1 MPSKSVN
8 INISTPIGPLEIY
21 VDKREQARAERL
33 IAQTPSILT
42 KGYAKGTEKFGNQLL
57 RIVRRSLNTGIP
69 PKGSGVSWPKHSPS
83 TIKKYGEYTKKY
95 GDKKYGEHTM
105 LNLTGQ
111 YAKSVTIVKGKK
123 RTFVGLPIGI
133 RKITYTGKTSRKTLN
148 QIAIM
153 LEYGSR
159 DGNLPP
165 RPLWGPA
172 FKVAGG
178 KVALQKE
185 IRNEIRKE
193 IREIRRVK

>member
-8 INISTPIGPLEIY
+8 ITLSTPIGPLEIY

-33 IAQTPSILT
+33 IAKTPSILT
-42 KGYAKGTEKFGNQLL
+42 EGYAKGTEKFGNQLL
-57 RIVRRSLNTGIP
+57 RIVRRSLNTGVP
-69 PKGSGVSWPKHSPS
+69 PRGSEVSWPPHAPG
-83 TIKKYGEYTKKY
+83 TLKKYALKKY
-95 GDKKYGEHTM
+95 GDHTM

-111 YAKSVTIVKGKK
+111 YARSVTLVKGKK

-133 RKITYTGKTSRKTLN
+133 KKITYTGKTSRKTLN

-165 RPLWGPA
+165 RPLWNPA
-172 FKVAGG
+172 FKAAGG
-178 KVALQKE
+178 KAALQKE

-193 IREIRRVK
+193 IRRVI

>member
-8 INISTPIGPLEIY
+8 ITISTPVGPLEIY

-33 IAQTPSILT
+33 IAKTPSILT
-42 KGYAKGTEKFGNQLL
+42 EGYAKGTEKFGNQLL
-57 RIVRRSLNTGIP
+57 RIVRRSLNTGVP
-69 PKGSGVSWPKHSPS
+69 PRGSEVSWPPHAPG
-83 TIKKYGEYTKKY
+83 TLKKYGAPGILKKY
-95 GDKKYGEHTM
+95 RDHTM

-111 YAKSVTIVKGKK
+111 YARSVTLVKGKK

-133 RKITYTGKTSRKTLN
+133 KKITYTGKTSRKTLN

-165 RPLWGPA
+165 RPLWNPA
-172 FKVAGG
+172 FKAAGG
-178 KVALQKE
+178 KAALQKE

-193 IREIRRVK
+193 IRRVR

>member
-8 INISTPIGPLEIY
+8 ITLSTPVGPLEIY

-33 IAQTPSILT
+33 IAKTPSILT
-42 KGYAKGTEKFGNQLL
+42 EGYAKGTEKFGNQLL
-57 RIVRRSLNTGIP
+57 RIVRRSLNTGVP
-69 PKGSGVSWPKHSPS
+69 PRGSGVSWPPHAPG
-83 TIKKYGEYTKKY
+83 TLKKYKKYKKY
-95 GDKKYGEHTM
+95 GDHTM

-111 YAKSVTIVKGKK
+111 YARSVTLVKGKK

-133 RKITYTGKTSRKTLN
+133 KKITYTGKTSRKTLN

-165 RPLWGPA
+165 RPLWNPA
-172 FKVAGG
+172 FKAAGG
-178 KVALQKE
+178 KAALQKE

-193 IREIRRVK
+193 IRRVI

>member
-8 INISTPIGPLEIY
+8 ITLSIPVGSLEIY

-33 IAQTPSILT
+33 IAKTPSILT

-57 RIVRRSLNTGIP
+57 RIVKKSLNTGVP
-69 PKGSGVSWPKHSPS
+69 PLGTQVSWPKHSLA
-83 TIKKYGEYTKKY
+83 TLKKYPA
-95 GDKKYGEHTM
+95 HT
-105 LNLTGQ
+105 LLKLTGQ
-111 YAKSVTIVKGKK
+111 YARSVSIVKTKN

-133 RKITYTGKTSRKTLN
+133 KKITYTGKTSRKTLN

-172 FKVAGG
+172 YKAAGG
-178 KVALQKE
+178 KAALQKE
-185 IRNEIRKE
+185 IRNAVRNELRK
-193 IREIRRVK
+193 VK

>member
-8 INISTPIGPLEIY
+8 ITISTPIGPLEIY

-33 IAQTPSILT
+33 IAKTPSILT
-42 KGYAKGTEKFGNQLL
+42 KGYAKGTERFGNQLL
-57 RIVRRSLNTGIP
+57 RIRSLNTGIP
-69 PKGSGVSWPKHSPS
+69 PRGSGVSWPKHSPG
-83 TIKKYGEYTKKY
+83 TIKKYGE
-95 GDKKYGEHTM
+95 HTL

-111 YAKSVTIVKGKK
+111 YARSVTIVKGKK

-133 RKITYTGKTSRKTLN
+133 KKITYTGSPSRRTLN

-165 RPLWGPA
+165 RPLWNPA
-172 FKVAGG
+172 FKAAGG
-178 KVALQKE
+178 KAALQRE

-193 IREIRRVK
+193 IRRVR

>member
-8 INISTPIGPLEIY
+8 ITLSTPVGPLEIY

-33 IAQTPSILT
+33 IAKTPSILT

-57 RIVRRSLNTGIP
+57 RIVRRSLNNGLP
-69 PKGSGVSWPKHSPS
+69 PPGSKVSWPPHA
-83 TIKKYGEYTKKY
+83 TATLKKYGA
-95 GDKKYGEHTM
+95 HTL

-111 YAKSVTIVKGKK
+111 YARSVTMVTQKD
-123 RTFVGLPIGI
+123 RTFVGLPPGL
-133 RKITYTGKTSRKTLN
+133 RKITYSGRTSRKTLN

-172 FKVAGG
+172 FKAAGG
-178 KVALQKE
+178 KAALQKE

-193 IREIRRVK
+193 IRRVK

>member
-69 PKGSGVSWPKHSPS
+69 PKGSGVSWPKHSPG
-83 TIKKYGEYTKKY
+83 TI
-95 GDKKYGEHTM
+95 KKYGEHTM

-111 YAKSVTIVKGKK
+111 YAKSVTIVKV
-123 RTFVGLPIGI
+123 RRGL
-133 RKITYTGKTSRKTLN
+133 S
-148 QIAIM
+148 
-153 LEYGSR
+153 
-159 DGNLPP
+159 
-165 RPLWGPA
+165 
-172 FKVAGG
+172 
-178 KVALQKE
+178 
-185 IRNEIRKE
+185 
-193 IREIRRVK
+193 

>member
-8 INISTPIGPLEIY
+8 ITLSTPIGPLEIY

-33 IAQTPSILT
+33 IAKTPSILT

-57 RIVRRSLNTGIP
+57 RIVRRSLNTG
-69 PKGSGVSWPKHSPS
+69 VSWPPHAPG
-83 TIKKYGEYTKKY
+83 TIKKYG
-95 GDKKYGEHTM
+95 DHTM

-111 YAKSVTIVKGKK
+111 YARSVTLVKGKK

-133 RKITYTGKTSRKTLN
+133 KKITYTGKTSRKTLN

-165 RPLWGPA
+165 RPLWAPA
-172 FKVAGG
+172 FKAAGG
-178 KVALQKE
+178 KAALQKE
-185 IRNEIRKE
+185 IRNEVRKE
-193 IREIRRVK
+193 IRRII

>member
-8 INISTPIGPLEIY
+8 ITLSTPVGPLEIY
-21 VDKREQARAERL
+21 VDKRKQARAERL
-33 IAQTPSILT
+33 IAKTPSILT
-42 KGYAKGTEKFGNQLL
+42 EGYAKGTEKFGNQLL
-57 RIVRRSLNTGIP
+57 RIVRRSLNTGVP
-69 PKGSGVSWPKHSPS
+69 PRGSGVSWPPHAPG
-83 TIKKYGEYTKKY
+83 TLKKYHAPGTLKKY
-95 GDKKYGEHTM
+95 RDHTM

-111 YAKSVTIVKGKK
+111 YARSVTLVKGKK

-133 RKITYTGKTSRKTLN
+133 KKITYTGKTSRKTLN

-165 RPLWGPA
+165 RPLWNPA
-172 FKVAGG
+172 FKAAGG
-178 KVALQKE
+178 KAALQKE

-193 IREIRRVK
+193 IRRVI

>member
-8 INISTPIGPLEIY
+8 ITLSIPVGSLEIY
-21 VDKREQARAERL
+21 VDKRKQARAERL
-33 IAQTPSILT
+33 IAKTPSILT
-42 KGYAKGTEKFGNQLL
+42 KGYEKGTEKFGNQLL
-57 RIVRRSLNTGIP
+57 RIVRRSLNKGVP
-69 PKGSGVSWPKHSPS
+69 PRGSEVSWPPHAPGTLK
-83 TIKKYGEYTKKY
+83 EY
-95 GDKKYGEHTM
+95 GDHTM

-111 YAKSVTIVKGKK
+111 YARSVTLVKGKK

-133 RKITYTGKTSRKTLN
+133 KKITYTDKTSRKTLN

-165 RPLWGPA
+165 RPLWNPA
-172 FKVAGG
+172 FKAAGG
-178 KVALQKE
+178 KAVLQKE

-193 IREIRRVK
+193 IRRVI

>member
-8 INISTPIGPLEIY
+8 INLSTPIGSLEIS

-57 RIVRRSLNTGIP
+57 RIVRRSLNTGMP
-69 PKGSGVSWPKHSPS
+69 PKGSGVSWPPHSPG
-83 TIKKYGEYTKKY
+83 TI
-95 GDKKYGEHTM
+95 KKYGEHTM

-172 FKVAGG
+172 FKAAGG
-178 KVALQKE
+178 KAALQKE

-193 IREIRRVK
+193 IRRVK

>member
-8 INISTPIGPLEIY
+8 ITISTPIGPLEIY
-21 VDKREQARAERL
+21 ADKREQARAERL

-69 PKGSGVSWPKHSPS
+69 PKGSSWPKHSLA
-83 TIKKYGEYTKKY
+83 TLKKYPA
-95 GDKKYGEHTM
+95 HT
-105 LNLTGQ
+105 LLKLTGQ
-111 YAKSVTIVKGKK
+111 YARSVSIVKTKN

-133 RKITYTGKTSRKTLN
+133 KKITYTGKTSRKTLN

-172 FKVAGG
+172 YKAAGG
-178 KVALQKE
+178 KAALQKE
-185 IRNEIRKE
+185 IRNAVRNELRK
-193 IREIRRVK
+193 VK